1 MNKKNSM
8 TAEDK
13 LNGNIIAGK
22 GFGSVT
28 QAEIFNGVIREN
40 LKENPKETKD

>member
-13 LNGNIIAGK
+13 LNGNIIA
-22 GFGSVT
+22 
-28 QAEIFNGVIREN
+28 AEGLWEGH
-40 LKENPKETKD
+40 TG